1 MEMVNQRDDDDG
13 NDCDNDEDEGVI
25 AITVVMFR
33 DLRNLYCEKEERKS
47 SDVISQMSDVKNSGR
62 WQMEEKKVRPFSN

>member
-33 DLRNLYCEKEERKS
+33 DLRNLYCEKEERKALTLS
-47 SDVISQMSDVKNSGR
+47 LRCQM
-62 WQMEEKKVRPFSN
+62 

>member
-47 SDVISQMSDVKNSGR
+47 SDVRCQM
-62 WQMEEKKVRPFSN
+62 